1 MGTWKIVFFK
11 KSNFW
16 KLKITVSDR
25 ENTLDGINNIF
36 NTGKEKMSILTATG
50 TNHEEKS
57 QIISIGSEKEFYN
70 IQPPIL

>member
-36 NTGKEKMSILTATG
+36 NTGEEKMSILTATG

-70 IQPPIL
+70 IQPLIL